1 MLSSAVVFVAVVIK
15 VWIVYI
21 QLQVQGF
28 YQRFC

>member
-1 MLSSAVVFVAVVIK
+1 MLSSAGVFVAVVIK

-21 QLQVQGF
+21 QFQVQGF